1 MEADDL
7 KQTLPKSLVLMNLRL
22 MFYFN
27 VKKIN
32 WYLLQSIHIQFKAV
46 YIGVLKFS

>member
-27 VKKIN
+27 VKKI
-32 WYLLQSIHIQFKAV
+32 
-46 YIGVLKFS
+46 

>member
-27 VKKIN
+27 VKKKKLVFIAK
-32 WYLLQSIHIQFKAV
+32 YTHTI
-46 YIGVLKFS
+46 